1 VFLLGA
7 TLSLLE
13 IRMAQLLLPIFP
25 DAVTPV
31 KELLSV
37 GKQDGRVVYF
47 HGVLPVFSHADVSGI
62 PKVR

>member
-37 GKQDGRVVYF
+37 EPLAKLTLQG
-47 HGVLPVFSHADVSGI
+47 
-62 PKVR
+62 